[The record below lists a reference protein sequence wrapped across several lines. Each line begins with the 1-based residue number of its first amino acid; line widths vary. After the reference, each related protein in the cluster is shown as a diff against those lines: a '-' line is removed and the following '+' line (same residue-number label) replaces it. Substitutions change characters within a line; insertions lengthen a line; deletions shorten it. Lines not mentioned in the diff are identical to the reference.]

1 MEALVGATVTK
12 KFDREVALPSGKKAV
27 HAVWLEG
34 KVVHYDPF
42 DKEHWVEYQ
51 DGRYTTLAKEN
62 LFKTHSEW
70 RLVRAAMGLAPFVAW
85 GDKEYVECS
94 RCFLETGRGSRCAC
108 CGTVATGR
116 AKRGL

>member
-1 MEALVGATVTK
+1 MEGLVGATVTK
-12 KFDREVALPSGKKAV
+12 KFDIELARGKKAV

-62 LFKTHSEW
+62 LFKTH
-70 RLVRAAMGLAPFVAW
+70 
-85 GDKEYVECS
+85 
-94 RCFLETGRGSRCAC
+94 
-108 CGTVATGR
+108 
-116 AKRGL
+116 